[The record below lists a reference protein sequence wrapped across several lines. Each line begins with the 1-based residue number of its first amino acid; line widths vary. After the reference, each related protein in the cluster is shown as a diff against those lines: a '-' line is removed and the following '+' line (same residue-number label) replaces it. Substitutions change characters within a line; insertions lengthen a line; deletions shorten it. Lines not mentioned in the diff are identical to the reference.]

1 MEIGGKLRRLYG
13 LPARA
18 NRYLNPAE
26 GAARKPDS

>member
-1 MEIGGKLRRLYG
+1 VKVGRFIRV
-13 LPARA
+13 ARDGA